1 MYLRG
6 PKSECRAFSP
16 TVTRT
21 STLTE
26 PPLST
31 ALDSRLHTPDMS
43 SQNSRLGDCPR
54 CGATIHDWHVLVEY
68 ETNGRHRYWAD
79 CPDCGAVVD
88 PDA

>member
-1 MYLRG
+1 M
-6 PKSECRAFSP
+6 
-16 TVTRT
+16 T
-21 STLTE
+21 
-26 PPLST
+26 
-31 ALDSRLHTPDMS
+31 